1 MEKNTNNPF
10 HIDMDKLEYIFSAT
24 ASALYGTTKEAQLFV
39 KRMLFKTSCARIA
52 ATHET
57 RNFNLVMRELNVEKN
72 GLGRILKYIRFLN
85 PHITEGQIFVIESG
99 YDEYKKLY
107 KQVKGHKK
115 EEKGIPILLF
125 FVNFRSLDIRDPF
138 HR

>member
-1 MEKNTNNPF
+1 MEKNTSKLF

-52 ATHET
+52 ATYET

-85 PHITEGQIFVIESG
+85 PYITEGQIFVIESG

-115 EEKGIPILLF
+115 EE
-125 FVNFRSLDIRDPF
+125 
-138 HR
+138 

>member
-1 MEKNTNNPF
+1 MEKNTSKLF
-10 HIDMDKLEYIFSAT
+10 HIDMDKLEYIFSTT

-52 ATHET
+52 ATYET

-72 GLGRILKYIRFLN
+72 GLGRIIKYIRFLN

-115 EEKGIPILLF
+115 EEE
-125 FVNFRSLDIRDPF
+125 
-138 HR
+138 

>member
-1 MEKNTNNPF
+1 
-10 HIDMDKLEYIFSAT
+10 
-24 ASALYGTTKEAQLFV
+24 
-39 KRMLFKTSCARIA
+39 
-52 ATHET
+52 
-57 RNFNLVMRELNVEKN
+57 MRELNVEKN

-115 EEKGIPILLF
+115 EE
-125 FVNFRSLDIRDPF
+125 
-138 HR
+138 